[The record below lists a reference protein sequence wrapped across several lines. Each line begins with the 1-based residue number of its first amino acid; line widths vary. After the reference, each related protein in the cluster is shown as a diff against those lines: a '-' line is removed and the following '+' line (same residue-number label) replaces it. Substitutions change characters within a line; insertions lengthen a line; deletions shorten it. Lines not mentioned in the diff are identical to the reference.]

1 LEIILEVVFYNQLCF
16 LHFYRN
22 LKGKLTLKS
31 TKQIYTLWKKIKEAE
46 SYDEGLSYF
55 NELVEF
61 VRTYN
66 PEYAQQIEMKK
77 ENYLAFLKY
86 PEEIRRHIYTT
97 NIVESI
103 NSGIELRRL
112 FYNVLHNFREKSPLG
127 TEIPKLPKKQAS
139 CLS

>member
-1 LEIILEVVFYNQLCF
+1 M
-16 LHFYRN
+16 
-22 LKGKLTLKS
+22 
-31 TKQIYTLWKKIKEAE
+31 
-46 SYDEGLSYF
+46 
-55 NELVEF
+55 VEF

-103 NSGIELRRL
+103 NSGIELMRL
-112 FYNVLHNFREKSPLG
+112 FYNVLHNFREKPERCEGSPQETLRLRLRG
-127 TEIPKLPKKQAS
+127 TK
-139 CLS
+139 